1 VTSYP
6 AADGRRPYA
15 SLPLLL
21 VVSAFLGALIAV
33 GLLLALRPAQLE
45 AAASPGPDRL
55 RDLQSSFI
63 TVADSVRPAVVNI
76 NTEQQIRRL
85 MPGLDIFD
93 FDPRRGPVDRLPDL
107 RQLFRPYTRV
117 EKVTNLGSGVIV
129 SGDGHILTNAHVIAG
144 ADRISVTL
152 ADESTH
158 PGRLI
163 GVAPGQDLALI
174 KIDAE
179 RPLPTARLGDADG
192 VQVGSWAIA
201 VGSPFGFSETVTVG
215 VISAKGRIVRQ
226 EGGRRVM
233 RDLLQTDAAINFGNS
248 GGPLVNIDGQVV
260 GINQAIFSPGGV
272 GNIGIGFAI
281 PITEDTKSAINQL
294 IQRAQGAA

>member
-1 VTSYP
+1 VANYP
-6 AADGRRPYA
+6 AADGRRPNV

-33 GLLLALRPAQLE
+33 GLLLFLRPAQLE
-45 AAASPGPDRL
+45 AAVSSEPTRL

-63 TVADSVRPAVVNI
+63 AVADKVRPAVVNI
-76 NTEQQIRRL
+76 NTEQQVRRR
-85 MPGLDIFD
+85 MWGLDLFN
-93 FDPRRGPVDRLPDL
+93 FDPRSDAWPP
-107 RQLFRPYTRV
+107 FRPYTRV

-129 SGDGHILTNAHVIAG
+129 SSDGHILTNAHVIAG
-144 ADRISVTL
+144 ADSISVTL
-152 ADESTH
+152 DDESTH
-158 PGRLI
+158 PARLI
-163 GVAPGQDLALI
+163 GAAPDQDLALI
-174 KIDAE
+174 KVDAG
-179 RPLPTARLGDADG
+179 RQLPTALLGDADQ
-192 VQVGSWAIA
+192 VKVGSWAIA

-233 RDLLQTDAAINFGNS
+233 RDLLQTDAAINLGNS
-248 GGPLVNIDGQVV
+248 GGPLVNIDARVV

-281 PITEDTKSAINQL
+281 PITKDTKSAINQL
-294 IQRAQGAA
+294 THAALGPV